1 MKSLENSVNANPS
14 EKKWHWTQSMY
25 KSKSEIER
33 RRKIERKIEIENG
46 IFYAVTI
53 GSILGML
60 YLTYT
65 CS

>member
-14 EKKWHWTQSMY
+14 EKKWNWDQSRY
-25 KSKSEIER
+25 KNRGEMEKW
-33 RRKIERKIEIENG
+33 RKIERKIEIENG

-53 GSILGML
+53 GSILGIL